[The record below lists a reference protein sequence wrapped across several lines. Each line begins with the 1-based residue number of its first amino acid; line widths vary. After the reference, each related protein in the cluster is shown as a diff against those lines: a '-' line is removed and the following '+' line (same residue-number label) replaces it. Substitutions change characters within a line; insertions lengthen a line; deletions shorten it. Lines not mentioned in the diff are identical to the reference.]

1 MYLRTRTWLASFLEY
16 SLTYSLA
23 YLLTCLL
30 TYLLTT
36 GTGLAESDADVEYF
50 VTHLMANAE
59 SERTLCANIGTSSLH
74 EVDRWRHCGF

>member
-1 MYLRTRTWLASFLEY
+1 MLPRV
-16 SLTYSLA
+16 LTHLLA

-30 TYLLTT
+30 TT
-36 GTGLAESDADVEYF
+36 GTGLAEGDADVEYF

>member
-1 MYLRTRTWLASFLEY
+1 MLTSSSTY
-16 SLTYSLA
+16 SLTHP
-23 YLLTCLL
+23 L
-30 TYLLTT
+30 TYALITT
-36 GTGLAESDADVEYF
+36 GTGLAEGDADVEYF